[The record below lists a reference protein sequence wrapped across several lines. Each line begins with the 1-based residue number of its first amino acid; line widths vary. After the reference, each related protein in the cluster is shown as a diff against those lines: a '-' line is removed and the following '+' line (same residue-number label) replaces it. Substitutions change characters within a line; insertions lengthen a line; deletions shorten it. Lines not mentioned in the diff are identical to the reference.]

1 VISTHLFELVE
12 QAPEAIQRL
21 CCPAVIDSTGII
33 HFSYQLQNG
42 ICKVSS
48 VDTLLHKNGLMRA

>member
-1 VISTHLFELVE
+1 VE
-12 QAPEAIQRL
+12 QAPDTIQHI

-48 VDTLLHKNGLMRA
+48 VDTLLHKNGLLRA